1 MNQKMVISKFTD
13 TFFIK
18 FPIFFPIIYFF
29 SLSIFPEHENLILFT
44 ALLLL
49 AEPHFGAT
57 WPFLL
62 DIKNREEIKSKRII
76 YVVFP
81 ILLAIFSLIGFF
93 TFYEVF
99 ILLFFTF
106 NIFHVTRQSLGV
118 SKLFA
123 SNFEQINFQTYII
136 YGINIFFFIIGI
148 VRFNLTN
155 LIQLD
160 VFYITS
166 LAIFIIL
173 ICCIIFLIKF
183 RDFGNLLTLITGC
196 TIFLPIC
203 FMEKPIH
210 ALVMGVTMH
219 YSQYLVLTLKIHNGR
234 KKDSKSKIENK
245 SRFFYFSNFILIIS
259 IYGLIMSILA
269 FAPNYDAT
277 LKNLIVIPLIGQ
289 MIHFYLDT
297 FLWRFKEQHHRDV
310 TYKYIYQN

>member
-1 MNQKMVISKFTD
+1 MNKKIIISNISD
-13 TFFIK
+13 TFLIK
-18 FPIFFPIIYFF
+18 FPIIFPIIYFF

-44 ALLLL
+44 TLLLL

-62 DIKNREEIKSKRII
+62 NIKNKEEIKNKRVIYII
-76 YVVFP
+76 FP
-81 ILLAIFSLIGFF
+81 VMLAIFSLVGFF
-93 TFYEVF
+93 TFYSVF

-106 NIFHVTRQSLGV
+106 NIFHVTRQSIGI

-123 SNFEQINFQTYII
+123 SNLEQINFQKYVI
-136 YGINIFFFIIGI
+136 YGVNIFFFIIGI
-148 VRFNLTN
+148 LRFNLTN

-160 VFYITS
+160 PFYITS
-166 LAIFIIL
+166 FVITVIL
-173 ICCIIFLIKF
+173 ISSIIFLIKF

-196 TIFLPIC
+196 LIFLPIC

-219 YSQYLVLTLKIHNGR
+219 YSQYLVLTLKIHKGR
-234 KKDSKSKIENK
+234 KKDSENK
-245 SRFFYFSNFILIIS
+245 MESNNSFSYFSNFILIIS
-259 IYGLIMSILA
+259 IYGLVMSILA

-297 FLWRFKEQHHRDV
+297 FLWRFQEQHHRDV
-310 TYKYIYQN
+310 TYKYI